1 MMEDHRDD
9 LAVIVAGY
17 PEEMDSFIDSNPGLR
32 SRFPRTINFPDYTT
46 QELLDILMSMASE
59 GGFRFGPG
67 VLQRAGAA
75 LDAAPRDRGFGNARL
90 ARDLYEHMVRR
101 LAVRIA
107 DRAPSDD
114 ELVTFTEADFEWIAP
129 PPEARRIEA

>member
-1 MMEDHRDD
+1 MNVHGPVRQDRGWR
-9 LAVIVAGY
+9 LTRSGLTVATVSQSAARRQGK
-17 PEEMDSFIDSNPGLR
+17 PVQTVGRWLTLIPGR
-32 SRFPRTINFPDYTT
+32 
-46 QELLDILMSMASE
+46 
-59 GGFRFGPG
+59 
-67 VLQRAGAA
+67 GAA

-90 ARDLYEHMVRR
+90 ARDLSEHMVRR

-114 ELVTFTEADFEWIAP
+114 ELVTFTKADFEWIAP